1 MCSGSSGNQRL
12 TLGATLKKT
21 MLFFETCSLIG
32 LEFTNSAWLAGQE
45 APGIHLS
52 PSPPPCW
59 DSKLV
64 SPHLTINIYTYIHT
78 CVYAYVYKDACM
90 CIYVYVYICI
100 YVVLIL
106 SVWEWVWGKGMVYA
120 CKYRCLQRPEVSGAP
135 GARVTDDYVLP
146 NVGSVLCKSCTD
158 S

>member
-1 MCSGSSGNQRL
+1 MCSGSSGNQRS
-12 TLGATLKKT
+12 TLGATLKNT
-21 MLFFETCSLIG
+21 MLLFETWSLIG
-32 LEFTNSAWLAGQE
+32 LEFTNSAWLTGQE

-59 DSKLV
+59 DYKNM
-64 SPHLTINIYTYIHT
+64 SPYLTIYIYSYIH
-78 CVYAYVYKDACM
+78 
-90 CIYVYVYICI
+90 IYVYTYVYMYAWCAYMYTYT
-100 YVVLIL
+100 YVYMLFLVL

-135 GARVTDDYVLP
+135 GARVTDDCVSP
-146 NVGSVLCKSCTD
+146 NVGSVLCKSCMD